1 MHRCAV
7 IVPTLVIATWGFS
20 TAAFA
25 AAADDFR
32 AAFAKAE
39 AAERQAGAL
48 KNQWTTTESEL
59 KAAQHAAAAGNYDE
73 AVKHAQFAEALAKA
87 SIAQANEQAT
97 AWKNAVI
104 R

>member
-1 MHRCAV
+1 MHRRAV
-7 IVPTLVIATWGFS
+7 IVPALVVATAGFA
-20 TAAFA
+20 TAVRA

-48 KNQWTTTESEL
+48 KNRWTTTESEL
-59 KAAQHAAAAGNYDE
+59 KAAQRAAAAGNYDD

-97 AWKNAVI
+97 TWKNAVI

>member
-1 MHRCAV
+1 MHGRAV
-7 IVPTLVIATWGFS
+7 TAAALVLAAGCC
-20 TAAFA
+20 AAFA
-25 AAADDFR
+25 AAADDFKT
-32 AAFAKAE
+32 AFAEAE

-59 KAAQHAAAAGNYDE
+59 KAAQRAAAAGNFRE

-87 SIAQANEQAT
+87 SIAQASEQAT
-97 AWKNAVI
+97 AWKSAVI

>member
-1 MHRCAV
+1 MHAV
-7 IVPTLVIATWGFS
+7 TVAVLVLAAGGFS
-20 TAAFA
+20 TAVRA
-25 AAADDFR
+25 AAADDFK

-59 KAAQHAAAAGNYDE
+59 KAAQRAAAAGNYPE

-87 SIAQANEQAT
+87 SIAQANEQTT
-97 AWKNAVI
+97 AWQNAVI